1 MRPFADT
8 KQAIM
13 GKYRTLVIRRLF
25 VILQANSRLRRG
37 SELSARPAGTLAEQ
51 SGAITLNF
59 WSSESKAMLALALP
73 SRDKSHGTKL
83 HNSQLT
89 LNSKL

>member
-25 VILQANSRLRRG
+25 VILQANFATLSRFKWFNATARGSRVVQCDCTAVQNSPLGPQGRLR
-37 SELSARPAGTLAEQ
+37 SKAEQ
-51 SGAITLNF
+51 
-59 WSSESKAMLALALP
+59 
-73 SRDKSHGTKL
+73 
-83 HNSQLT
+83 
-89 LNSKL
+89 